1 MCECLESQNLEGIFV
16 FLPVLILVHRWEER
30 QGREGLGVTTGLC
43 QDLTCHRCPLP
54 RPPLG
59 RRLRSSGAAF
69 ALSLLTY
76 QPGGEVRVT
85 VLGSSATWL
94 TSSSTSQT
102 RSEDTSQRP
111 VARGLAGLGLAA
123 AKTHPKS
130 SSCYCYCYYY
140 YSFSYPFCLTLSGGS
155 SS

>member
-1 MCECLESQNLEGIFV
+1 MSSTHPGRSPPGVEP
-16 FLPVLILVHRWEER
+16 LPLL
-30 QGREGLGVTTGLC
+30 GREAGERAPGS
-43 QDLTCHRCPLP
+43 DHRAMSRPHLP
-54 RPPLG
+54 ALPTATALLG

-94 TSSSTSQT
+94 TSLSTSQT

-140 YSFSYPFCLTLSGGS
+140 YYSFSYPFCLTLSGGS